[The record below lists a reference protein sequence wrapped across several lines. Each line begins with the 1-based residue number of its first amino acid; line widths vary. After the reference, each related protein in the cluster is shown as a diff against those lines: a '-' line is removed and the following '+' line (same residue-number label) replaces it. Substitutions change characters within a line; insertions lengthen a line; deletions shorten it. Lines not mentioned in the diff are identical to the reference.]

1 MVPTHALQLLG
12 LLAAAESLGGATAA
26 VEETCAGWPLPNG
39 YGDVVSTM
47 GGGATG
53 PQNTAGTSGSS
64 MPCTGTA
71 LPWARDRSVSQPP
84 AHPRRPARA
93 APRYNSAAVRHPRC
107 GPAGPWHCAFGRPP
121 PHAHAQ
127 LLPRVGSASVSGDAY
142 PCVFATPRR
151 RREIHQT
158 LGDGRQ
164 PPLRGA
170 RDGHAA
176 ERRRRASGAALG
188 AARRCCRGQV
198 RGGAERLDVPR
209 RELLHRGRGPSCP
222 FRVPVFAARTL
233 NAIGQFRVLYRL
245 RKEHLSVVCG
255 RRQEEKGA

>member
-53 PQNTAGTSGSS
+53 PQNTHWQRHACTGAS
-64 MPCTGTA
+64 TGTA

-93 APRYNSAAVRHPRC
+93 APRYNSAALRPSGC

-121 PHAHAQ
+121 PTPTPSCCHELAALLSAVTPIPVCLRRPGGAAKSTKPWATVGNHRFEVHVTAMPQ
-127 LLPRVGSASVSGDAY
+127 SGDVVRAVLPWARHDDAVENKSVVVLSASTSLAVNCSTVGEARPAPFASWSLPRALLTPQVNSGS
-142 PCVFATPRR
+142 
-151 RREIHQT
+151 
-158 LGDGRQ
+158 
-164 PPLRGA
+164 
-170 RDGHAA
+170 
-176 ERRRRASGAALG
+176 
-188 AARRCCRGQV
+188 
-198 RGGAERLDVPR
+198 
-209 RELLHRGRGPSCP
+209 
-222 FRVPVFAARTL
+222 
-233 NAIGQFRVLYRL
+233 LYR
-245 RKEHLSVVCG
+245 CG
-255 RRQEEKGA
+255 RST